1 MKTLIKWLVIICA
14 LSWGAHNP
22 AAVSTDI
29 GALMGAG
36 QSVVSSLASAV
47 GSGISGVS
55 SGLTGGTSAPAA
67 PVPAPAAPS
76 GPAH

>member
-1 MKTLIKWLVIICA
+1 MKTLIRWLVIICC
-14 LSWGAHNP
+14 LSWAAHNP
-22 AAVSTDI
+22 AAVSSDI
-29 GALMGAG
+29 GSLMGAG

-67 PVPAPAAPS
+67 PATPAPAAS
-76 GPAH
+76 AH